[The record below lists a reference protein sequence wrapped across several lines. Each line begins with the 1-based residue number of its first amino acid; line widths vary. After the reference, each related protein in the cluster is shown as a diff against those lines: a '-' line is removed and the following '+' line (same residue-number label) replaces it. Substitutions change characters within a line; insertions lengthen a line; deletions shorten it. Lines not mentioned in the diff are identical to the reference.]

1 MKVQGSGTPVVK
13 GKKAERSLVKGDGTK
28 SNPVRSSDVVLRL
41 GIAKEITY
49 TQLHGT
55 PGLQKR
61 KDKA

>member
-13 GKKAERSLVKGDGTK
+13 GKEAERSLVKGDGTK
-28 SNPVRSSDVVLRL
+28 SNPVRSSDAVLRL